1 MAFLSKAKNSER
13 KHKNPPKAFQDN
25 LDLLKG
31 RKNESDHE
39 HSQNI
44 EEEKYQHRSI
54 IDARTPFK
62 QDTRSFRR
70 QEGNEDDSIRPY
82 HPTPAK
88 STLELKNFTISKE

>member
-1 MAFLSKAKNSER
+1 MKAKNSER
-13 KHKNPPKAFQDN
+13 KHKNPPKAFQTN

-31 RKNESDHE
+31 RRNESDHE
-39 HSQNI
+39 HSRNI
-44 EEEKYQHRSI
+44 EEKKYQRKSI
-54 IDARTPFK
+54 IDTRTPSK

-88 STLELKNFTISKE
+88 STLGLKNFTISKE